1 MLAIERVNLFCF
13 QEMPWMPYDPH
24 GYHRDSRT
32 RMQLNKLVVNHQEE
46 PLHRLM
52 KVAPSGLRR
61 FENQVLCPQLEQSF
75 VSLGQN
81 RKIGESKG
89 V

>member
-1 MLAIERVNLFCF
+1 MLAIKRVNIFYF

-24 GYHRDSRT
+24 GYHKDSRT
-32 RMQLNKLVVNHQEE
+32 IMQLNKVVVNHQEV

-52 KVAPSGLRR
+52 KVAPSGLHR
-61 FENQVLCPQLEQSF
+61 FENQVLCPQLEKSF
-75 VSLGQN
+75 VSLDQN
-81 RKIGESKG
+81 QKISESKG